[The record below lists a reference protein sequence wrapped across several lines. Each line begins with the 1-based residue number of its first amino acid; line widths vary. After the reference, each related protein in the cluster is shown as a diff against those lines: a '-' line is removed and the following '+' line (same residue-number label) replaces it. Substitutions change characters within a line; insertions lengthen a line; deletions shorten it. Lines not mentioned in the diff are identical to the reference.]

1 MVALSNAVEESFG
14 RAALII
20 ELQSCE
26 EPEAILKVASVAIM
40 MAS

>member
-1 MVALSNAVEESFG
+1 MVALSNASEESFG

-26 EPEAILKVASVAIM
+26 EAILKVASVATM